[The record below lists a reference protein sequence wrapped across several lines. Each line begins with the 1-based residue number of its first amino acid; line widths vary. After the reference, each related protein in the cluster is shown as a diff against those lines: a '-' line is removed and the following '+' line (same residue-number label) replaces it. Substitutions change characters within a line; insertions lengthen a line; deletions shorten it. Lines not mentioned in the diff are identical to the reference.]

1 MSGKI
6 KSVEEFIEKHSS
18 SMSEDELERFLDCL
32 IKDNLDIIKK
42 QGSHSSSVL
51 MGMAMKSLRGKISG
65 EKINKLLEM
74 KISKILEE

>member
-6 KSVEEFIEKHSS
+6 KTVEEFIEKHSN
-18 SMSEDELERFLDCL
+18 SMDESELDQFLDDL
-32 IKDNLDIIKK
+32 VKSNLSIIKK
-42 QGSHSSSVL
+42 QGSHSGSML
-51 MGMAMKSLRGKISG
+51 MGMAMKSLRGKVSG